1 MDKEPDRGALIALPT
16 TEFEALLE
24 RAAET
29 GARRAL
35 HEVGL
40 DGQDAAE
47 DIRDLRSLLAG
58 FRLGKGSRLLERIS
72 FNFGHLGANSED
84 RLDCIETDRHAW
96 RNGYARRCGCDSCL
110 V

>member
-1 MDKEPDRGALIALPT
+1 MTNNTDRPPDRP
-16 TEFEALLE
+16 EAMTACDLERLLE

-40 DGQDAAE
+40 DGKNAAE

-58 FRLGKGSRLLERIS
+58 FRLAKQTAVQTAVRIITTGILLALMAGIAIKLKL
-72 FNFGHLGANSED
+72 FGPSP
-84 RLDCIETDRHAW
+84 
-96 RNGYARRCGCDSCL
+96 
-110 V
+110 

>member
-1 MDKEPDRGALIALPT
+1 MTPPEANEQFRMSE
-16 TEFEALLE
+16 TEFEVLLA

-40 DGQDAAE
+40 GTDAAE

-58 FRLGKGSRLLERIS
+58 FRLAKRTAVQTTVRIITTGILLALMAGIAIKLKI
-72 FNFGHLGANSED
+72 FGPSP
-84 RLDCIETDRHAW
+84 
-96 RNGYARRCGCDSCL
+96 
-110 V
+110 

>member
-1 MDKEPDRGALIALPT
+1 MDKEPESGVLIALPAG
-16 TEFEALLE
+16 EFEALLE

-58 FRLGKGSRLLERIS
+58 FRLAKQTAVQTAVRLITTGVLLALMAGIAIKLKL
-72 FNFGHLGANSED
+72 FGP
-84 RLDCIETDRHAW
+84 TP
-96 RNGYARRCGCDSCL
+96 
-110 V
+110 